1 MIKKI
6 CAEAVESNLGTLD
19 LKASTLSIWPLALL
33 KNGTLSA
40 LPYDSN
46 SECLKFYKSKTDI
59 VLQSVCYFGTVNIL
73 NIQNLNN
80 IVLQSVCFFGTCK
93 ILNIQNMSRK
103 AVLKLFN
110 ILNIQNLNDI
120 VLQPVCYFGT
130 VNILNIQNLN
140 DIVLQSFCYFGT
152 CKIYT
157 FRIWVIRQCWKCSIF
172 QESQWSNG

>member
-1 MIKKI
+1 MG
-6 CAEAVESNLGTLD
+6 SNLGTLD

-46 SECLKFYKSKTDI
+46 SECLKFTSPKLANWLQTDI
-59 VLQSVCYFGTVNIL
+59 VLQSFCYFGTVNIL

-80 IVLQSVCFFGTCK
+80 IVLQSVCYFGTCK
-93 ILNIQNMSRK
+93 ILNIQNLSHK
-103 AVLKLFN
+103 AVLKVFDM
-110 ILNIQNLNDI
+110 LNIQNLNDI

-140 DIVLQSFCYFGT
+140 DIVLQSVCYFGT
-152 CKIYT
+152 
-157 FRIWVIRQCWKCSIF
+157 
-172 QESQWSNG
+172 

>member
-1 MIKKI
+1 MG
-6 CAEAVESNLGTLD
+6 SNLGTLD

-40 LPYDSN
+40 LPYDWN
-46 SECLKFYKSKTDI
+46 SECLIFYKSQTSKLTANWYRFAVSLLFWDKILNIQNLNNI

-73 NIQNLNN
+73 NIQNLND
-80 IVLQSVCFFGTCK
+80 IILQSV
-93 ILNIQNMSRK
+93 
-103 AVLKLFN
+103 
-110 ILNIQNLNDI
+110 
-120 VLQPVCYFGT
+120 
-130 VNILNIQNLN
+130 
-140 DIVLQSFCYFGT
+140 CYFGT